1 MSTPQSNK
9 WRGPLIEAG
18 VAIVMIL
25 LAFIAIAASDVSA
38 SGSFHYWLGLIGL
51 YALISLVSQHY
62 FQYKT
67 LAHTS
72 NALALLLH
80 WAGVLAAVLMI
91 FFFVS
96 TGRITNADTGLTN
109 RGDPRAW
116 DLYRRGAGQLA
127 ADGRRRDAGGGDG
140 ERGSGRGIPLD
151 PLRTGAAGHGGVAGR
166 HPLEPRPGTGPSHR
180 IGPPL

>member
-109 RGDPRAW
+109 GVILALGTFTAGVRGNWR
-116 DLYRRGAGQLA
+116 LMVVGVTLA
-127 ADGRRRDAGGGDG
+127 AATV
-140 ERGSGRGIPLD
+140 S
-151 PLRTGAAGHGGVAGR
+151 VAVVEEYLWILFALVLLAMAVLLVGTRWSRARALAR
-166 HPLEPRPGTGPSHR
+166 HTA
-180 IGPPL
+180 